1 MEQFKFK
8 RWLVSQAEL
17 SEGLLSILAL
27 GESVD
32 EARGAWVLVR
42 VFGEPVGWIKFPFDR
57 QPAGPSDLRR
67 LIPTDVSSRILLRL
81 GEAGIPTPDG
91 IPLDGWSTI
100 GPPGFVTR
108 QERVKSSGPTVTAV
122 ICTRDHPEGLQRCL
136 QSLQSQDYPRLSIMV
151 VDNAPTT
158 NLTALA
164 VEASD
169 GPHTVSYVLEPKPG
183 LSRARNR
190 SIREVD
196 SEIIAWI
203 DDDEIADHGWAVE
216 LAGAFQ
222 DSEDVCAVCGIMLPG
237 ELDTPAQIWFEQYGG
252 HNKGRGFDPEVFSPA
267 TAAVQHPLFPL
278 PPFGTGGNMAMRTA
292 AVGMFGEFDPA
303 LGAGTRS
310 MGGEDTRAI
319 TDLLLAGGTVRYQPT
334 AVTWHFHRRDLPSLE
349 RQLYGYGVGLAAFYA
364 SVVMD
369 RPRLALQLVKLAPN
383 AWREYS
389 KPNGARLSG
398 LDETFPAELLKAQ
411 RRGMIVGAVEY
422 FLARLEC
429 RRDGN

>member
-1 MEQFKFK
+1 
-8 RWLVSQAEL
+8 
-17 SEGLLSILAL
+17 
-27 GESVD
+27 
-32 EARGAWVLVR
+32 
-42 VFGEPVGWIKFPFDR
+42 
-57 QPAGPSDLRR
+57 
-67 LIPTDVSSRILLRL
+67 
-81 GEAGIPTPDG
+81 
-91 IPLDGWSTI
+91 
-100 GPPGFVTR
+100 
-108 QERVKSSGPTVTAV
+108 
-122 ICTRDHPEGLQRCL
+122 
-136 QSLQSQDYPRLSIMV
+136 
-151 VDNAPTT
+151 
-158 NLTALA
+158 
-164 VEASD
+164 
-169 GPHTVSYVLEPKPG
+169 
-183 LSRARNR
+183 
-190 SIREVD
+190 
-196 SEIIAWI
+196 
-203 DDDEIADHGWAVE
+203 
-216 LAGAFQ
+216 
-222 DSEDVCAVCGIMLPG
+222 
-237 ELDTPAQIWFEQYGG
+237 
-252 HNKGRGFDPEVFSPA
+252 
-267 TAAVQHPLFPL
+267 
-278 PPFGTGGNMAMRTA
+278 MAMRTA